1 MIHGQLATGV
11 AFAAIGL
18 AGCAADLAR
27 TSSSAIGCPAD
38 AIEVSKV
45 SVGWSRLSWQAQ
57 CKGTTF
63 YCSGESEATCAP
75 ELVLESRPKAAE
87 QQR

>member
-1 MIHGQLATGV
+1 MTHGRFV
-11 AFAAIGL
+11 ALVAIGL

-27 TSSSAIGCPAD
+27 ASSSAIGCPAD

-57 CKGTTF
+57 CEGTTF
-63 YCSGESEATCAP
+63 YCSGESDATCAP
-75 ELVLESRPKAAE
+75 ELALESQPRQAE
-87 QQR
+87 QQP

>member
-1 MIHGQLATGV
+1 MTHEQLAAG
-11 AFAAIGL
+11 FALATFGL

-27 TSSSAIGCPAD
+27 ASSSAIGCPAD

-63 YCSGESEATCAP
+63 YCSGESDATCAP
-75 ELVLESRPKAAE
+75 ELALESQPRPDLDE
-87 QQR
+87 